1 MLGQGDWADAVSF
14 SLTCVCVARVRVYVF
29 SGLRMA
35 EFSHGEEDQ
44 QKLGFPVSGTDG
56 VSHLLLACAAFKG
69 GGRLRL

>member
-1 MLGQGDWADAVSF
+1 MLGQDDRADAVSF
-14 SLTCVCVARVRVYVF
+14 SLTCVCVCVVRARVF

-44 QKLGFPVSGTDG
+44 FTVSGTDG
-56 VSHLLLACAAFKG
+56 VSHLPLACAAFKG